1 LPIFRSGGESIEAK
15 QILLVFERMIS
26 DKVAGR
32 VKESVVEGNP
42 AQAVIRTVWKYVE
55 QSNVP
60 STQPTP

>member
-1 LPIFRSGGESIEAK
+1 
-15 QILLVFERMIS
+15 MIS